1 MIYVDCE
8 PNGASKTFLSFA
20 NYERE
25 FFPYRDYPLRHITYP
40 IFKTLT
46 DVGGDATE
54 YTYDYSAITQRL
66 KEMVSEAKVLC
77 SVNGEELASRLGI
90 SRKSLGKYIA
100 SPYDF
105 PCDPLAHLCAMTS
118 HDYDWVRWGVTHPD
132 GANGEGTISPEDIA
146 TMYSS
151 LSESDKA
158 CISRIIRPMYWD
170 AWR

>member
-1 MIYVDCE
+1 MGTQV
-8 PNGASKTFLSFA
+8 KTFFTFMD
-20 NYERE
+20 YERLD
-25 FFPYRDYPLRHITYP
+25 FPYRDYPLRDAVYP
-40 IFKTLT
+40 IYAYAR
-46 DVGGDATE
+46 DNGVDATA

-66 KEMVSEAKVLC
+66 KEMVSEAKALC
-77 SVNGEELASRLGI
+77 SANGEELASRLSI
-90 SRKSLGKYIA
+90 SRRSLDKYIA

-132 GANGEGTISPEDIA
+132 GAYGEGTVSPEDIA
-146 TMYSS
+146 TMYAQ
-151 LSESDKA
+151 LSETDRA